1 MREPKV
7 NPVDPAAIAN
17 NNFELDE
24 LTEEYQYTD
33 EKDIKAKLNLEIPF
47 IKEGEYKNSLKAG
60 FKYKQ
65 KDKKRD
71 NDFFEYSPL
80 QDGDLEVMTDTELK
94 DITDDNYLAGD
105 YEAGHFTDADYLGTL
120 NLKDANRFEEENKPD
135 EYAADNYEATETVT
149 AGYLMWKQAMGN
161 KWSINAGIRVEMTDI
176 DYTGNEWI
184 EEDEQ
189 GNENVTKSITGTDD
203 YMDVLPSLHVKY
215 DLDDNTVIRAA
226 WTNTIARPNYYDLVP
241 YRAIEGNDE
250 DNIFEEMAVGN
261 PALEPTRSMNFD
273 LMAEKYF
280 TSIGLV
286 SAGVFYKDI
295 TDYIYV
301 QEINDFAEGGRIYE
315 DYFKPMNG
323 GDAMLYGFEFAY
335 QQQLG
340 FIAEMLKNVGVYM
353 NYTYTYSEADN
364 PAIDEI
370 LEDADEDKIGLPGTA
385 PHSLNAA
392 LTYQTKNFG
401 MGLSFNFTDA
411 YLDGDEMDLTP
422 GLERYYDKVTYL
434 DFNASY
440 LINPQLRVFFE
451 ANNLLNQPLRY
462 YSGDPDRTMQG
473 EYYNRRFSA
482 GIKFDM

>member
-1 MREPKV
+1 M
-7 NPVDPAAIAN
+7 
-17 NNFELDE
+17 
-24 LTEEYQYTD
+24 
-33 EKDIKAKLNLEIPF
+33 
-47 IKEGEYKNSLKAG
+47 
-60 FKYKQ
+60 
-65 KDKKRD
+65 
-71 NDFFEYSPL
+71 
-80 QDGDLEVMTDTELK
+80 
-94 DITDDNYLAGD
+94 
-105 YEAGHFTDADYLGTL
+105 
-120 NLKDANRFEEENKPD
+120 
-135 EYAADNYEATETVT
+135 
-149 AGYLMWKQAMGN
+149 
-161 KWSINAGIRVEMTDI
+161 
-176 DYTGNEWI
+176 
-184 EEDEQ
+184 
-189 GNENVTKSITGTDD
+189 
-203 YMDVLPSLHVKY
+203 
-215 DLDDNTVIRAA
+215 
-226 WTNTIARPNYYDLVP
+226 
-241 YRAIEGNDE
+241 
-250 DNIFEEMAVGN
+250 
-261 PALEPTRSMNFD
+261 
-273 LMAEKYF
+273 
-280 TSIGLV
+280 V

-301 QEINDFAEGGRIYE
+301 QEINDYAEGGYIYE

-323 GDAMLYGFEFAY
+323 GDASLYGFEFAY

-340 FIAEMLKNVGVYM
+340 FISAMLKNVGIYM

-385 PHSLNAA
+385 PHALNAA

-451 ANNLLNQPLRY
+451 AKNLLNQPLRY
-462 YSGDPDRTMQG
+462 YSGDVERTMQA